1 MPGTFSYNPFFLDA
15 SGETEAIA
23 SIETQLQRH
32 LKANVSGVRMAHMT
46 MALQSRYPGGTQPAP
61 KMYAELAK
69 PFESIES
76 AHEFVA
82 LLEESIQEAVGDV
95 RDHLRDAEGA
105 SDERQVRA
113 LNLALYKLT
122 QLESQMHKSRRA
134 LNDLRSIRRLLF
146 TERD

>member
-1 MPGTFSYNPFFLDA
+1 MRTWPLEG
-15 SGETEAIA
+15 
-23 SIETQLQRH
+23 R
-32 LKANVSGVRMAHMT
+32 
-46 MALQSRYPGGTQPAP
+46 SRYPEGTQPAP
-61 KMYAELAK
+61 KMYAELEK

-82 LLEESIQEAVGDV
+82 LLEESIQEAVVDV
-95 RDHLRDAEGA
+95 REHLRDAEGA

-122 QLESQMHKSRRA
+122 QLAGQMHKSRRA

>member
-1 MPGTFSYNPFFLDA
+1 
-15 SGETEAIA
+15 
-23 SIETQLQRH
+23 
-32 LKANVSGVRMAHMT
+32 MAHL
-46 MALQSRYPGGTQPAP
+46 AAGGRSRYAGRTQPAS

-82 LLEESIQEAVGDV
+82 LLEESIQEAAEDV
-95 RDHLRDAEGA
+95 REHLREAESSA
-105 SDERQVRA
+105 DERQVRA

-122 QLESQMHKSRRA
+122 QLAAQMHKSRRA

-146 TERD
+146 TERAD